1 MIVFTITFNKN
12 FTIEK
17 FFQYHV
23 THPGP
28 KSFISFNF
36 WLRNGGKDPEAFR
49 WKKNTK
55 NRKKK
60 KLKPYEKRR
69 AQVSFEGQVTSSDW
83 VKAKSVI
90 YY

>member
-1 MIVFTITFNKN
+1 
-12 FTIEK
+12 
-17 FFQYHV
+17 
-23 THPGP
+23 
-28 KSFISFNF
+28 
-36 WLRNGGKDPEAFR
+36 LRNGGKDPEAFR
-49 WKKNTK
+49 WKKK
-55 NRKKK
+55 HKKIVKKK

>member
-1 MIVFTITFNKN
+1 MVVFTITFNKN
-12 FTIEK
+12 FTIEN

-49 WKKNTK
+49 WKKKNT
-55 NRKKK
+55 KKK
-60 KLKPYEKRR
+60 KKKK
-69 AQVSFEGQVTSSDW
+69 T
-83 VKAKSVI
+83 KKKKKN
-90 YY
+90 